1 MTQLAE
7 DNGGVVDKG
16 QDKYKGTRENNGTGE
31 TIDRDILRY
40 GLVYLRPTVA
50 ARHRIHYSKNLLSLI
65 DTAPIV

>member
-7 DNGGVVDKG
+7 DNGCVVDKG
-16 QDKYKGTRENNGTGE
+16 QDKYKGMRENNGTGE

-50 ARHRIHYSKNLLSLI
+50 ARHRTLF
-65 DTAPIV
+65 